1 MKKGTL
7 YCVST
12 GPGDPM
18 LMTLKAVQITEQ
30 CPVVA
35 LSVDFTRRD
44 KVRRE
49 DINRA
54 GPVLTEEARLKEQ
67 CTAYQIAAPVVNG
80 LEQKEPIF
88 LSMPMT
94 KDREVLASSHRQA
107 ADRIIESLEEGKSVA
122 WLTLGDTTIYASPL
136 YAAKLVREQGFDVEL
151 ISGVPSF
158 CAAAARL
165 GQPLVSGSEQ
175 LHILP
180 SCYHIQ
186 EALSCPGVKV
196 LMKAG
201 SHLSQVKKILTE
213 EGFEVKGV
221 ERCGMEGEKVYLSAA
236 ELDEGAGYYTLLIV
250 K

>member
-1 MKKGTL
+1 MEKGIL

-18 LMTLKAVQITEQ
+18 LMTLKAVQVTEQ

-35 LSVDFTRRD
+35 LSVDFTKRD
-44 KVRRE
+44 KDCKKELGGE
-49 DINRA
+49 D
-54 GPVLTEEARLKEQ
+54 LKKN
-67 CTAYQIAAPVVNG
+67 CAAYQIAAPVVRG
-80 LEQKEPIF
+80 MEHKEAMY

-94 KDREVLASSHRQA
+94 KDKAVLSASHSQA
-107 ADRIIESLEEGKSVA
+107 AFQIAECLSQGKSVA
-122 WLTLGDTTIYASPL
+122 WLTLGDTTIYASSL
-136 YAAKLVREQGFDVEL
+136 YAAKLVEKEGYKVGL

-165 GQPLVSGSEQ
+165 GEPLVSGCEQ

-180 SCYHIQ
+180 SSYHI
-186 EALSCPGVKV
+186 EESLACPGTKV

-201 SHLSQVKKILTE
+201 SSLFKVKKILLE
-213 EGFEVKGV
+213 QGLEAKGV
-221 ERCGMEGEKVYLSAA
+221 QRCGMKGEKVYGSTV
-236 ELDEGAGYYTLLIV
+236 ELDEEAGYYTLLIV